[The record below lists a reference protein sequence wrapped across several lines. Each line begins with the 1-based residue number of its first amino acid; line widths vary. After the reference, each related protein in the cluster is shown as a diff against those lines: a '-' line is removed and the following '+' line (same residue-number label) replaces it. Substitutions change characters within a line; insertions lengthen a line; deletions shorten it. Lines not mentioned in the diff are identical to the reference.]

1 MVIFHSYVSL
11 PEGRRHSA
19 WEHGSRYDLMIC
31 GSPALVQGNLAP
43 PRSSKVCHLASL
55 PPCVQSH
62 VGAENLHEAMGR
74 IFMKP
79 LVQSRGQ
86 HAELYINIGASFLD
100 WLCDIVGFFLCIFW
114 GGTVV

>member
-1 MVIFHSYVSL
+1 MAIFNSYVSL

-19 WEHGSRYDLMIC
+19 WEDGSRYDLMIC

-55 PPCVQSH
+55 PRDLCRAMSVQKTY
-62 VGAENLHEAMGR
+62 MGR

-86 HAELYINIGASFLD
+86 NAELYINIGASFLD
-100 WLCDIVGFFLCIFW
+100 WLCDFFFCIFW